1 MNSDTTMMKNEPNL
15 NTQDAVEPTDL
26 LPEQTETP
34 ISDVPERNLAQLREL
49 KRMSVGD
56 VAYALKVSPRVV
68 TSLEASDWSALP
80 GRTFTVG
87 MLRAYGRLLDTPVDA
102 LIAQVPGGQPAMKKN
117 ITQSEPTRK
126 AAPATRRDGESKRQ
140 EKRMLKTGLVMIVL
154 ALVLAYAVP
163 SSIWQPLLT
172 AAQTTAERWVRPD
185 VVQTPAVATPADP
198 APPLNATPSTATTE
212 PVAVAQVQT
221 SPGTLELKFSAPAWV
236 EVRDYTGR
244 IIYSQLNAAG
254 SAQMITGA
262 APLDVLI
269 GNARQVQVRWRDE
282 PVKLEKLSADDV
294 ARQVLR

>member
-1 MNSDTTMMKNEPNL
+1 MMKNEPNQ
-15 NTQDAVEPTDL
+15 NPQDVVETATL
-26 LPEQTETP
+26 LPEQTDT
-34 ISDVPERNLAQLREL
+34 SVANSPEESLAQVREF

-68 TSLEASDWSALP
+68 TSLEASDWAALP

-87 MLRAYGRLLDTPVDA
+87 ILRAYGRLLDTPVDA
-102 LIAQVPGGQPAMKKN
+102 LIAQIPGGQPAMKKN
-117 ITQSEPTRK
+117 IAQSEPTRK
-126 AAPATRRDGESKRQ
+126 ATPATRRDGESKRQ
-140 EKRMLKTGLVMIVL
+140 EKRMLKMGLVMIVL

-163 SSIWQPLLT
+163 SSIWQPLLS
-172 AAQTTAERWVRPD
+172 AVQATAERWVRPD
-185 VVQTPAVATPADP
+185 VVQPLAVATPADP
-198 APPLNATPSTATTE
+198 APPLNTTPSTAGAE
-212 PVAVAQVQT
+212 PAPVAQVQT

-254 SAQMITGA
+254 SSQFITGA

-282 PVKLEKLSADDV
+282 PVKLDKLSADDV

>member
-1 MNSDTTMMKNEPNL
+1 MMKNEPNQ
-15 NTQDAVEPTDL
+15 NPQDVVETATL
-26 LPEQTETP
+26 LPEQTDT
-34 ISDVPERNLAQLREL
+34 SVVNAPEESLAQVREF

-68 TSLEASDWSALP
+68 TSLEASDWAALP

-87 MLRAYGRLLDTPVDA
+87 ILRAYGRLLDTPVDA
-102 LIAQVPGGQPAMKKN
+102 LIAQIPGGQPAMKKN
-117 ITQSEPTRK
+117 IAQSEPTRK
-126 AAPATRRDGESKRQ
+126 ATPATRRDGESKRQ
-140 EKRMLKTGLVMIVL
+140 EKRMLKMGLVMIVL

-163 SSIWQPLLT
+163 SSIWQPLLS
-172 AAQTTAERWVRPD
+172 AVQATAERWVRPD
-185 VVQTPAVATPADP
+185 VVQPPAVATPADP
-198 APPLNATPSTATTE
+198 APTLNTTPSTAGAE
-212 PVAVAQVQT
+212 PAPVAQVQT

-254 SAQMITGA
+254 SSQFITGA

-282 PVKLEKLSADDV
+282 PVKLDKLSADDV

>member
-1 MNSDTTMMKNEPNL
+1 
-15 NTQDAVEPTDL
+15 
-26 LPEQTETP
+26 
-34 ISDVPERNLAQLREL
+34 
-49 KRMSVGD
+49 
-56 VAYALKVSPRVV
+56 
-68 TSLEASDWSALP
+68 
-80 GRTFTVG
+80 
-87 MLRAYGRLLDTPVDA
+87 
-102 LIAQVPGGQPAMKKN
+102 
-117 ITQSEPTRK
+117 
-126 AAPATRRDGESKRQ
+126 
-140 EKRMLKTGLVMIVL
+140 MLKMGLFMIVL
-154 ALVLAYAVP
+154 AVVLAYAVP

-172 AAQTTAERWVRPD
+172 TVQATAERWVRPD

-198 APPLNATPSTATTE
+198 APPLSATPSTANTE
-212 PVAVAQVQT
+212 PVPVAQVQT

-244 IIYSQLNAAG
+244 IIYSQLNPAG

>member
-1 MNSDTTMMKNEPNL
+1 MMKNEPNQ
-15 NTQDAVEPTDL
+15 NPQDVVETATL
-26 LPEQTETP
+26 LPEQTDT
-34 ISDVPERNLAQLREL
+34 SVVNAPEESLAQVREF

-68 TSLEASDWSALP
+68 TSLEASDWAALP

-87 MLRAYGRLLDTPVDA
+87 ILRAYGRLLDTPVDA
-102 LIAQVPGGQPAMKKN
+102 LIAQIPGGQPAMKKN
-117 ITQSEPTRK
+117 IAQSEPTRK
-126 AAPATRRDGESKRQ
+126 ATPATRRDGESKRQ
-140 EKRMLKTGLVMIVL
+140 EKRMLKMGLVMIVL

-163 SSIWQPLLT
+163 SSIWQPLLS
-172 AAQTTAERWVRPD
+172 AVQATAERWVRPD
-185 VVQTPAVATPADP
+185 VVQPPAVATPADP
-198 APPLNATPSTATTE
+198 APPLNTTPSTASAE
-212 PVAVAQVQT
+212 PAPVAQVQT

-254 SAQMITGA
+254 SSQFITGA

-282 PVKLEKLSADDV
+282 PVKLDKLSADDV

>member
-1 MNSDTTMMKNEPNL
+1 MMKNEL
-15 NTQDAVEPTDL
+15 NQNPQDVVETATL
-26 LPEQTETP
+26 LPEQTDTSVANALEE
-34 ISDVPERNLAQLREL
+34 SLAQVREF

-68 TSLEASDWSALP
+68 TSLEASDWAALP

-87 MLRAYGRLLDTPVDA
+87 ILRAYGRLLDTPVDA
-102 LIAQVPGGQPAMKKN
+102 LIAQIPGGQPAMKKN
-117 ITQSEPTRK
+117 IAQSEPTRK
-126 AAPATRRDGESKRQ
+126 ATPATRRDGESKRQ
-140 EKRMLKTGLVMIVL
+140 EKRMLKMGLVMIVL

-163 SSIWQPLLT
+163 SSIWQPLLS
-172 AAQTTAERWVRPD
+172 AVQATAERWVRPD
-185 VVQTPAVATPADP
+185 VVQPPAVATPADP
-198 APPLNATPSTATTE
+198 TPPLNTTPSTAGAE
-212 PVAVAQVQT
+212 PAPVAQVQT

-254 SAQMITGA
+254 SSQFITGA

-282 PVKLEKLSADDV
+282 PVKLDKLSADDV